1 MNHILCHPLLEK
13 RLAELGDKA
22 ELPALPEVY
31 FRLQKALKD
40 DKTTVN
46 DIARIIEGDAGL
58 VIRILKTV
66 NSAAY
71 GPKNPVVSIS
81 QAIGLLGFNEIAN
94 LTLATTVAKQ
104 IIPEEK
110 GKRTLDLHR
119 FWEHSLAVAIASRIL
134 AKYSSVISQET
145 KEECFIG
152 GLIHDFGKL
161 IEYQFFNDEF
171 NNALSLCRKEGI
183 TTQMAEQKVF
193 GFNHQDVGAHLADS
207 WGLSRN
213 LVKMVELHNVP
224 EDLDESDPSFELVSV
239 VHVANTLAHF
249 LQMGYAGDPFI
260 PPFHSPCFGILDI
273 PTNQIQM
280 ICDELVSTFVELIQI
295 FHEAIAD
302 IPKN

>member
-1 MNHILCHPLLEK
+1 MNHILCHPILEK
-13 RLAELGDKA
+13 KLVALGDQA

-31 FRLQKALKD
+31 FRLQKAMKD
-40 DKTTVN
+40 ENTTVK
-46 DIARIIEGDAGL
+46 DVAQIIEGDAGL

-71 GPKNPVVSIS
+71 GTRNTIVDIS

-104 IIPEEK
+104 ITPAEK

-134 AKYSSVISQET
+134 ARHSPAISKET

-161 IEYQFFNDEF
+161 IEYQFFNEEF
-171 NNALSLCRKEGI
+171 NQALGLCRKEGI
-183 TTQMAEQKVF
+183 TTSMAEQQVF
-193 GFNHQDVGAHLADS
+193 GFTHQDVGAYLADQ
-207 WGLSRN
+207 WDLSRN
-213 LVKMVELHNVP
+213 LVKMVELHNNP
-224 EDLDESDPSFELVSV
+224 QDLDESDPSYELVSV
-239 VHVANTLAHF
+239 VHNANILAHF

-260 PPFHSPCFGILDI
+260 PPFYSPSFGVLDI
-273 PTNQIQM
+273 PTTKIQQ
-280 ICDELVSTFVELIQI
+280 ICDELTSSFVELVQI
-295 FHEAIAD
+295 FHEAISD
-302 IPKN
+302 IPK